1 MSNSSR
7 PLKDVLTQRGVVFYF
22 SCLFL
27 TEGLQRHTGLPSAA
41 PHLCLVCG
49 KRMGR
54 PSLISVSSLSVVLQY
69 RCPFF
74 SCPTTPEVRR
84 YISYGPWFCMVDTR
98 QGANFPLWGNDS
110 ARETARCARL
120 SAPAPVMPHAPPPP
134 PLECGRSPPYLRLV
148 TGVRLVHP
156 GSSLAEATFA
166 PAQPPFIVTEL
177 LGEKTNLTQKKPYR
191 LCMSALPGPLPLA
204 SGSRKTR
211 PLSPCL
217 SLRPFRVYIL
227 HVKVCLPG
235 TYTTHWR
242 FDQAARARRCS
253 TRWRSRSQERE

>member
-1 MSNSSR
+1 MALGSAWWIRDKERISLCGETTLR
-7 PLKDVLTQRGVVFYF
+7 AKRRAARAY
-22 SCLFL
+22 
-27 TEGLQRHTGLPSAA
+27 RHQL
-41 PHLCLVCG
+41 
-49 KRMGR
+49 R
-54 PSLISVSSLSVVLQY
+54 
-69 RCPFF
+69 
-74 SCPTTPEVRR
+74 SCP
-84 YISYGPWFCMVDTR
+84 
-98 QGANFPLWGNDS
+98 
-110 ARETARCARL
+110 
-120 SAPAPVMPHAPPPP
+120 MPPPPPPP